1 MHPDPETDRRPLRR
15 SPPGRAFVGFAAFA
29 AFVLAGLAPGAP
41 AAADDRQ
48 YRAAGDLAV
57 YLGLVP
63 AALVR
68 GHDPA
73 HGERAAHGRVPR
85 GPHAYHLVVAIFDAK
100 SGERVSDA
108 EVVALVAP
116 TGLAGQR
123 HRLKP
128 MKIED
133 SVTYGGFVQLPGDDR
148 YAIKLEIKRPG
159 RAAPIKADFTYEHR
173 LR

>member
-1 MHPDPETDRRPLRR
+1 MHQDPETDRKPLWRT
-15 SPPGRAFVGFAAFA
+15 PPGRAFIGFAAIA
-29 AFVLAGLAPGAP
+29 ALVLAWLALGAP
-41 AAADDRQ
+41 ATADDRQ

-57 YLGLVP
+57 YLGILP
-63 AALVR
+63 AAILR

-108 EVVALVAP
+108 EVVASVAP

-148 YAIKLEIKRPG
+148 YAIKLEIRRPG
-159 RAAPIKADFTYEHR
+159 RPAPIKADFTYEHR